1 MASCLWSNDGCCIP
15 LLRGVNDIKCVRGRA
30 TRGTVVREFDRRHR
44 SSIPRD
50 LQDGDPPRWEQLLD
64 AARERLVRR
73 GVVFG
78 DPDLW
83 ELP

>member
-1 MASCLWSNDGCCIP
+1 MATLRDGDDFERCLIEI
-15 LLRGVNDIKCVRGRA
+15 LAARGGRA

-50 LQDGDPPRWEQLLD
+50 LREGDPPRWERLLD
-64 AARERLVRR
+64 SARERLVRR

-78 DPDLW
+78 DPELW

>member
-1 MASCLWSNDGCCIP
+1 MPTLREAEDFERCLVEI
-15 LLRGVNDIKCVRGRA
+15 LEARGGRA
-30 TRGTVVREFDRRHR
+30 SRGTVLREFDRRHR

-50 LQDGDPPRWEQLLD
+50 LQEGDPPRWEQLLD
-64 AARERLVRR
+64 AARARLARR

-78 DPDLW
+78 DAEVW

>member
-1 MASCLWSNDGCCIP
+1 MATRREAADFVR
-15 LLRGVNDIKCVRGRA
+15 LLLEILAASGGRA

-64 AARERLVRR
+64 SARARLHRR

-78 DPDLW
+78 DAETW

>member
-1 MASCLWSNDGCCIP
+1 VATLREAEDFERCLLEI
-15 LLRGVNDIKCVRGRA
+15 LEARGGRA

-64 AARERLVRR
+64 SARERLVRR

-78 DPDLW
+78 DRELW
-83 ELP
+83 ELQ